1 MQRLETLLS
10 AKVLPES
17 TDNQMNWL
25 GEQLPGCGRIF
36 QPREV
41 KRRLREVTAAEIRAA
56 ARDFFRPE
64 RLNPALVSPPN
75 TTNRLAMLLR

>member
-1 MQRLETLLS
+1 MS

-25 GEQLPGCGRIF
+25 GEQLLDYGRIF
-36 QPREV
+36 QPSEV
-41 KRRLREVTAAEIRAA
+41 KRRLREVTAGEICPV

-64 RLNPALVSPPN
+64 RLNLALVSPLN